1 MRSNIVF
8 VVDDKKQIDKHIN
21 FLTKKNFDVLI
32 CDNYDKAFKIINGKR
47 FDVLA
52 GMIEI
57 NDTDIENFVKQIDSK
72 NINKPIIISLTKET
86 ASYEAIFAL
95 NSGAQSVF
103 NINQSSKLFFAQI
116 NALLKFGN
124 KEQVINYPGLVIDS
138 SKHKVLYKGKQVNL
152 SVKEFYLLFYISSK
166 KGSICWRDELINQFW
181 SKSVK
186 PRIIDTYISNIRS
199 KTSNNLIECI
209 HGIGYR
215 LNLEDYS

>member
-8 VVDDKKQIDKHIN
+8 VVDEKKQIDKHIN
-21 FLTKKNFDVLI
+21 FLTNKNFDVLI
-32 CDNYDKAFKIINGKR
+32 CNNYDKAFKIINGKR
-47 FDVLA
+47 IDVVA

-57 NDTDIENFVKQIDSK
+57 NDTDIENFVKQIDSI
-72 NINKPIIISLTKET
+72 NINKPIIISFTKET
-86 ASYEAIFAL
+86 ANYEAIFAL

-124 KEQVINYPGLVIDS
+124 KEQIINYPGFSIDR

-152 SVKEFYLLFYISSK
+152 SVKEFNLLFYISIK
-166 KGSICWRDELINQFW
+166 RGSICWRDELINQFW
-181 SKSVK
+181 SKPVK
-186 PRIIDTYISNIRS
+186 PRIIDTYISNIRG

-215 LNLEDYS
+215 LNLENSS